1 MVLHFI
7 DDLNTFLATEWQ
19 QLSSLLPQC
28 QSAAFARL
36 STVDDYDRLELVLSC
51 LLLIANTRRYW
62 IVVDVVRNINTEEE
76 EENASYVDLDLW
88 MTNFIRVLQYNN
100 EMMRS
105 GFGAH
110 SRIGDTPTATVL
122 EDLKSSVI
130 AFCSICVNRHT
141 NLFMPYFES
150 FSSTIWSTL
159 GDIGAANQSLK
170 YQDVAVASLHFFSSV
185 ATRVRSDA

>member
-1 MVLHFI
+1 MPKCRFR
-7 DDLNTFLATEWQ
+7 A
-19 QLSSLLPQC
+19 S
-28 QSAAFARL
+28 

-105 GFGAH
+105 GFGAR
-110 SRIGDTPTATVL
+110 SRVGATPTATVL

-130 AFCSICVNRHT
+130 AICSICVNRHT

-185 ATRVRSDA
+185 ATHVRPDA

>member
-1 MVLHFI
+1 M
-7 DDLNTFLATEWQ
+7 LN
-19 QLSSLLPQC
+19 
-28 QSAAFARL
+28 
-36 STVDDYDRLELVLSC
+36 C

-62 IVVDVVRNINTEEE
+62 IIVDVVRNINTEEE

-88 MTNFIRVLQYNN
+88 MTNFIQVLRYNN

-105 GFGAH
+105 GGGAN
-110 SRIGDTPTATVL
+110 SRIGEMPTATVL

-141 NLFMPYFES
+141 TLFMPYFES

-159 GDIGAANQSLK
+159 SDIGAANQSLK

-185 ATRVRSDA
+185 APGAWADA

>member
-1 MVLHFI
+1 MPKCRFR
-7 DDLNTFLATEWQ
+7 A
-19 QLSSLLPQC
+19 S
-28 QSAAFARL
+28 

-105 GFGAH
+105 GFGAR
-110 SRIGDTPTATVL
+110 SRVGDTPTATVL
-122 EDLKSSVI
+122 ED
-130 AFCSICVNRHT
+130 FCNGFI
-141 NLFMPYFES
+141 L
-150 FSSTIWSTL
+150 
-159 GDIGAANQSLK
+159 
-170 YQDVAVASLHFFSSV
+170 
-185 ATRVRSDA
+185 

>member
-1 MVLHFI
+1 MPKCRFR
-7 DDLNTFLATEWQ
+7 
-19 QLSSLLPQC
+19 
-28 QSAAFARL
+28 AA

-105 GFGAH
+105 GFGAR
-110 SRIGDTPTATVL
+110 SRVGDTPTATVL

-141 NLFMPYFES
+141 NLF
-150 FSSTIWSTL
+150 IWSTL

-185 ATRVRSDA
+185 ATHVRSDA